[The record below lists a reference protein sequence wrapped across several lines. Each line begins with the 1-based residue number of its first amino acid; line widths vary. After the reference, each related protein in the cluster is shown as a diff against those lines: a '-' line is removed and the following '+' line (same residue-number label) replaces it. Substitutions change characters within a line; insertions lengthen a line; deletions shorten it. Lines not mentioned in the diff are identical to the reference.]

1 MSMLRLPILL
11 GTVIYAYAASQTD
24 EIARKLALL
33 EREIDHPPAVLD
45 IPYDPFHPHAPR
57 KHAASHAARH
67 KITPKRH
74 PKPVLSMILN
84 KKAFINGKWVKENQK
99 IADYIVSKISE
110 DTVFLKRGR
119 KIIALHLSK
128 QDGILTT
135 KEE

>member
-1 MSMLRLPILL
+1 MKLLRLLPLL
-11 GTVIYAYAASQTD
+11 GTATLACAASQTD
-24 EIARKLALL
+24 EIAHKLALL

-57 KHAASHAARH
+57 KHATRHAARH
-67 KITPKRH
+67 TITPKAH
-74 PKPVLSMILN
+74 QKPELSMILN
-84 KKAFINGKWVKENQK
+84 KKAFIDGKWVKENQK
-99 IADYIVSKISE
+99 IADYVVSKISE

-128 QDGILTT
+128 QSSILTT